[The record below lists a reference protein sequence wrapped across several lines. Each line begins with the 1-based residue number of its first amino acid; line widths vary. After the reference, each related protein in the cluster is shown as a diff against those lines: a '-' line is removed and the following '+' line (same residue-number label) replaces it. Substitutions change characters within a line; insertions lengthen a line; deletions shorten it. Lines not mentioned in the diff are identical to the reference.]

1 MSMNIKKLL
10 LLFVILLTLT
20 VLTVFL
26 LRIVKRE
33 GAKDLPEIMK
43 DKTLNIVTES
53 HSLDSTAG
61 FESELCQ
68 YLENRSGLT
77 VQLFSESNFDLCVK
91 GLQNNTYD
99 VIAKNIPIT
108 NENKKY
114 LAFTVPITI
123 SNQVLV
129 QRKPDQEDTTQ
140 VFIDNQID
148 LANKTV
154 YVTQNSAAVLRLK
167 NLSEEI
173 AEPIHIQEILDN
185 SSEKLI
191 DMVCNKEIDYAVVD
205 KALAKKIAAQIPE
218 IDYSIDIGFNQLQ
231 AWAVRLS
238 SPILLD
244 SLNVWITD
252 FIGTR

>member
-1 MSMNIKKLL
+1 
-10 LLFVILLTLT
+10 
-20 VLTVFL
+20 
-26 LRIVKRE
+26 
-33 GAKDLPEIMK
+33 
-43 DKTLNIVTES
+43 LNVVMES
-53 HSLDSTAG
+53 NPADSTAG
-61 FESELCQ
+61 FESALCQ
-68 YLENRSGLT
+68 YIGNRSGLT
-77 VQLFSESNFDLCVK
+77 VQTFSESNFDLCVK

-129 QRKPDQEDTTQ
+129 QRKPDEEDTTQ
-140 VFIDNQID
+140 VFIGNQID

-154 YVTQNSAAVLRLK
+154 YVTQNSAAILRLK

-173 AEPIHIQEILDN
+173 AEPIHIQETLDN

-205 KALAKKIAAQIPE
+205 KALAKKIAAQTPE

-231 AWAVRLS
+231 AWAVRPA
-238 SPILLD
+238 SPMLLD

-252 FIGTR
+252 FINSR

>member
-1 MSMNIKKLL
+1 MNIKKLL